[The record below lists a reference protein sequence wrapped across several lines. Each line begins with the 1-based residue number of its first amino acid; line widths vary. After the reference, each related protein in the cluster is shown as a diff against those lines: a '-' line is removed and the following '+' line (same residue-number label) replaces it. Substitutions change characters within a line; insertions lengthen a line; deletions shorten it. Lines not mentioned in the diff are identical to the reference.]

1 MDRMILPASQAF
13 DSEAE
18 SPDHGAPSSAT
29 ILLVDD
35 DKLFRM
41 IMVAR
46 LKKLGYR
53 VFEAEDG
60 EQGLAMLRRLHPDL
74 TILDWMMPKLSGPDV
89 CELVRQ
95 DPALKSIQ
103 IILMTGQDR
112 PEDIEEGLNRGA
124 DGFMSKTASP
134 QEIGARVHA
143 GLRTAALLRNLAC
156 AHDMIKAKE
165 QIMLAELQS
174 AALFMESLLPE
185 PGVPAPGI
193 QLSWYYRPSLT
204 LGGDLFGVRRWG
216 DDHLRLFILDAS
228 GHGVSAALRATALM
242 TFLHSV
248 CLLEAAG
255 SYDPS
260 AILTEANRRFPLT
273 SEGEY
278 FTLWVG
284 DLHLPTWTLRSASA
298 GHAGA
303 ILCSPHHP
311 SVWLSQTDL
320 PLGFDP
326 DSTFTTRQDQIQ
338 CGDRLY
344 LTSDG
349 IYETLSPEQELWGK
363 ERLQEVLERDAA
375 RSVYEVMD
383 HCVQA
388 SHAWQQAEH
397 FPDDAA
403 LVCLER
409 TA

>member
-1 MDRMILPASQAF
+1 MIQPTSQAF
-13 DSEAE
+13 DAQAE
-18 SPDHGAPSSAT
+18 SPDHGAPPSAT

-60 EQGLAMLRRLHPDL
+60 EQGLAMLRHLQPDL
-74 TILDWMMPKLSGPDV
+74 TILDWMMSKLSGPDV

-103 IILMTGQDR
+103 IILMPGHDR
-112 PEDIEEGLNRGA
+112 PEDIEEGLDRGA

-143 GLRTAALLRNLAC
+143 AHRTTALLRNLAC
-156 AHDMIKAKE
+156 AHDVIKAKE

-193 QLSWYYRPSLT
+193 QLSWHYQPSLM
-204 LGGDLFGVRRWG
+204 LGGDLFGVRRWCN
-216 DDHLRLFILDAS
+216 DHLRFFILDAS
-228 GHGVSAALRATALM
+228 GYGVSAALRATALI
-242 TFLHSV
+242 TFLHSDF
-248 CLLEAAG
+248 LLEAVG

-260 AILTEANRRFPLT
+260 AIITEANRRFPLT

-284 DLHLPTWTLRSASA
+284 DLHLPTWTLRLASA

-311 SVWLSQTDL
+311 SEWLSDTDM

-326 DSTFTTRQDQIQ
+326 ESTFTTRPVQIQ

-349 IYETLSPEQELWGK
+349 IDETLSPEQELWGK
-363 ERLQEVLERDAA
+363 EGLQDVLERDAA
-375 RSVYEVMD
+375 RSVYEVMN

-388 SHAWQQAEH
+388 SCAWQQAED

-403 LVCLER
+403 LVCLAR